1 MFAVREADKKNPE
14 GGGGGL
20 AQTHMCV
27 LVFSPGSLYLSM
39 FFFRIANSLSY

>member
-14 GGGGGL
+14 GGGGL
-20 AQTHMCV
+20 DQIHMCV

-39 FFFRIANSLSY
+39 FFLG